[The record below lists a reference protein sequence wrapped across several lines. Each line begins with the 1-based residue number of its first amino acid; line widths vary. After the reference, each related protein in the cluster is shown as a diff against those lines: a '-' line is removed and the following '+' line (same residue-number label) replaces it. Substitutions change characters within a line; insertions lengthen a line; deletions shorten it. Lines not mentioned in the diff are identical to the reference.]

1 MAGFDALARLDEAG
15 AIPGA
20 NEEQRRVL
28 ATLSEP
34 EVSVLTSIKQ
44 RLDAAGPDVRAHADK
59 EGGTFW

>member
-1 MAGFDALARLDEAG
+1 MTDFDALARLDEAG

-20 NEEQRRVL
+20 SEEQRRVL

-44 RLDAAGPDVRAHADK
+44 RLEAAGPDVAAHIKGD
-59 EGGTFW
+59 GGIFH